1 MAWHDLGFQPVW
13 FSQFDPEH
21 NYKRGPDFASKV
33 LAERFPEVPNLGD
46 MTKLKENEIYRNS
59 KFQLLVG
66 GTPCQDFSI
75 AGLRSGLAGERS
87 NIALDF
93 IEILRDKQP
102 KYFVWENVPG
112 VLTSGKDGD
121 TKIPGLDF
129 ACLLSGFTG
138 QRIAPQ
144 RFTAAGSIEAATDTA
159 YSISWRVLDSKYFG
173 VPQRRRRVFVVGH
186 LGKNWRPSAAILFER
201 ESLCR
206 DFTPGKETGKGI
218 AKDTAGRAKRSNS
231 RRSRGVDWPS
241 ETASCLD
248 TTFGNNQGLENQHID
263 GGLPLCTNRTVGMRM
278 LAFGEYAD
286 DETASTMKKRDYK
299 DFTDLVI
306 HK

>member
-1 MAWHDLGFQPVW
+1 MITYASVCSGIEAATMAWHDLGFQPVW

-33 LAERFPEVPNLGD
+33 LAERFPEIPNLGD
-46 MTKLKENEIYRNS
+46 MTKLKNNETYRNS

-112 VLTSGKDGD
+112 VLTSGKDGAA
-121 TKIPGLDF
+121 KVPGLDF

-144 RFTAAGSIEAATDTA
+144 RFTISGGIEAATDTD
-159 YSISWRVLDSKYFG
+159 YSISWRVLDSRYFG

-186 LGKNWRPSAAILFER
+186 LGKDWRPSAAILFER
-201 ESLCR
+201 DSLRR
-206 DFTPGKETGKGI
+206 DFTPVKQARQETTE
-218 AKDTAGRAKRSNS
+218 DTVGSTGRSDNG
-231 RRSRGVDWPS
+231 RSREV
-241 ETASCLD
+241 ER
-248 TTFGNNQGLENQHID
+248 EREII
-263 GGLPLCTNRTVGMRM
+263 GMR
-278 LAFGEYAD
+278 LLSFGEYSED
-286 DETASTMKKRDYK
+286 TVTSTLQKRDHKYV
-299 DFTDLVI
+299 TDIIV